1 MSEVYVNSQ
10 GRRTIKTSSRVCLWI
25 GQQEAIADVN
35 HCIDADLASV
45 QLIPQPVNVNMQT
58 LHVDRLIAAP
68 GVFPKLFGRDN
79 PFRRTR
85 QTRKDQE
92 LCARQ
97 LKRLTATGNVI
108 V

>member
-1 MSEVYVNSQ
+1 MSEFYVNSQ
-10 GRRTIKTSSRVCLWI
+10 GRRTIKTSSRACLWI

-45 QLIPQPVNVNMQT
+45 QLIPQPVNVNVQT

-68 GVFPKLFGRDN
+68 GVLPKLFGGDN

-92 LCARQ
+92 LCARRSEEHTSELQ
-97 LKRLTATGNVI
+97 S
-108 V
+108 